1 MWLSEDED
9 VSGGTVMVMVKG
21 AKGCIGY
28 CIRNR
33 NGVSCYE
40 AAFAVGGMGR

>member
-1 MWLSEDED
+1 MDT
-9 VSGGTVMVMVKG
+9 GTGMVKG
-21 AKGCIGY
+21 GKGCVGY

-40 AAFAVGGMGR
+40 AERVVMDSIRCGWNE

>member
-1 MWLSEDED
+1 M
-9 VSGGTVMVMVKG
+9 GTGTGTVKRG
-21 AKGCIGY
+21 KGCVGY